1 MPTDSLR
8 IRKDSEAV
16 SKLTRNVMIT
26 LLFGVW
32 CLTASDSVC
41 FATDKTKADKNEVA
55 GKDLTDGD
63 FGLTRVWNIHLHV
76 TAKNWQKM
84 QPARGGF
91 PGFGP
96 PPGGPNPGGPN
107 PGGPVP
113 AGKPKD
119 GTQAPQSPAT
129 PTGPPAFGGPGG
141 GPGGFRPGS
150 FGLDFE
156 YVKADVELD
165 GQAFKEV
172 GLRFKGNGSYM
183 LSSSSRKRPLKI
195 DFNRYVDGQKFHG
208 MQQLNLHSDVMDPT
222 HVRQALSYAVFREA
236 GIPSPRTAFAEVSL
250 TIDGECDHESLGLYT
265 LVEEV
270 DKAFLRRHFQTDK
283 GMLLKP
289 EGTQGLEYKG
299 EDWAAYSWYEPKSKP
314 KKAESQ
320 RLIDLTRLIHKADD
334 EQFRR
339 EVNSLLDTDQFASF
353 LAANTLL
360 ANMDSFLTQ
369 VHNYYVYL
377 PPESKK
383 SSDDKPMVS
392 KFVFLPWD
400 MDLSMGAF
408 FMAGSAEQLQ
418 DLSISHPHV
427 GENKLIERLLTWDE
441 FDRTYRQ
448 RLKELTEACFGDNGI
463 TTTSLPIVQAT
474 LKELIVQETKRA
486 YAVQA
491 TRGPGSFGPGGFGA
505 GPGPGMFGGQPSI
518 ETFLAKRRES
528 ITAQLAGKS
537 KGKTP
542 GMSFGPPRGGFG
554 PPDGG
559 PGGGPGGGFGPGNFH
574 GPQILVAADVDK
586 NDKLSRKEFLDL
598 NVKWLRDWDKNKD
611 SSLDGEELK
620 NGLNEALGAPP
631 NGAPSGFNP
640 PAGFGP
646 GNFIAPPLLKSA
658 DADKD
663 EKVSKEEWHALFSNW
678 FKQWDKDKDD
688 SLIKAELVAG
698 FNSAFGPPP
707 GAGPLGFGPPRNPEP
722 KADSPKP

>member
-1 MPTDSLR
+1 MPTAFPR
-8 IRKDSEAV
+8 APKNREAV
-16 SKLTRNVMIT
+16 SKLARSVIIT
-26 LLFGVW
+26 LLFWVW
-32 CLTASDSVC
+32 GLTASDSVC
-41 FATDKTKADKNEVA
+41 LAKDETKADKNDVV
-55 GKDLTDGD
+55 GKDLTEGD
-63 FGLTRVWNIHLHV
+63 FGLTRVWKIHVHV
-76 TAKNWQKM
+76 TAENWQKM

-96 PPGGPNPGGPN
+96 PPGGPNPSGPD
-107 PGGPVP
+107 P

-119 GTQAPQSPAT
+119 AAHVPQSPAA
-129 PTGPPAFGGPGG
+129 PQGPPAFGGPGG

-165 GQAFKEV
+165 GDAFKDV

-183 LSSSSRKRPLKI
+183 LSSSGRKRPLKI
-195 DFNRYVDGQKFHG
+195 DFNRYVDGQKLHG
-208 MQQLNLHSDVMDPT
+208 MQQLNLHSDAMDPT
-222 HVRQALSYAVFREA
+222 HVRQTLSYAVFREA

-250 TIDGECDHESLGLYT
+250 TIDGECDHEPLGLYT

-283 GMLLKP
+283 GLLLKP

-314 KKAESQ
+314 KKSESQ

-334 EQFRR
+334 DQFRR
-339 EVNSLLDTDQFASF
+339 EVNSLLDTQQFASF

-377 PPESKK
+377 PPEPKK
-383 SSDDKPMVS
+383 SSNDKPAAS
-392 KFVFLPWD
+392 KFIFLPWD

-427 GENKLIERLLTWDE
+427 GENKLIERLLAWDE

-448 RLKELTEACFGDNGI
+448 RLKDLTEACFGEKGI
-463 TTTSLPIVQAT
+463 TTTSLPIVQAA
-474 LKELIVQETKRA
+474 LKELIAQETKRA
-486 YAVQA
+486 AAAQA
-491 TRGPGSFGPGGFGA
+491 TRGPGGFGPGGFGP

-518 ETFLAKRRES
+518 ETFLVKRRES

-537 KGKTP
+537 KGKVP
-542 GMSFGPPRGGFG
+542 GMSFGPPGGGPGGFG
-554 PPDGG
+554 PP
-559 PGGGPGGGFGPGNFH
+559 PGGPGGGFGPGNFH
-574 GPQILVAADVDK
+574 GPQILSAADVDK
-586 NDKLSRKEFLDL
+586 NDKLSRVEFLDL
-598 NVKWLRDWDKNKD
+598 GAKWLRDWDKNKSD
-611 SSLDGEELK
+611 SLDEEELK
-620 NGLNEALGAPP
+620 NGLNEALGPPP
-631 NGAPSGFNP
+631 NGASGGFKP

-646 GNFIAPPLLKSA
+646 GNFIGPSMLKVA
-658 DADKD
+658 DADKNG
-663 EKVSKEEWHALFSNW
+663 KVLKEEWAALFGNW

-688 SLIKAELVAG
+688 SLNKEELIAG

-707 GAGPLGFGPPRNPEP
+707 GAGPPGFGPLRTPEP
-722 KADSPKP
+722 KANQPKP